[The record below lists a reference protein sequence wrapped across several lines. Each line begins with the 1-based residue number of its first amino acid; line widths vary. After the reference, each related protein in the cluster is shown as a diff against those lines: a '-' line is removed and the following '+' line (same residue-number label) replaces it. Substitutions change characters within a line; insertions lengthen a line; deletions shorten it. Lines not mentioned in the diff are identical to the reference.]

1 MFPDPLPL
9 DAESRPSPGA
19 ELLAGA
25 KYVGQWKDDIMHG
38 QGTWIF
44 SDGTKYV
51 VEVKDGE
58 MQGTFY
64 DKDGN
69 VTDTPPVGNKI
80 PVN

>member
-1 MFPDPLPL
+1 
-9 DAESRPSPGA
+9 
-19 ELLAGA
+19 
-25 KYVGQWKDDIMHG
+25 MHG